1 MKNSSQNEKQDRRR
15 IKKIF
20 ILIIITV
27 ITGTVLVVETYAWFV
42 GITTVNVDQFT
53 VTVASETGLELSLD
67 ATDGSWTHTTLTVSE
82 DAVTTNL
89 NSTYSGK
96 TNKWTSGLSPIST
109 SGVIDV
115 NKNAL
120 QIYGKS
126 ALASTGGGYR
136 LISARIANYTGSD
149 LNAAGNP
156 SEKNGYIAFDLFI
169 RNGTGDQYDTSA
181 SADTEAIYLS
191 RTSTVV
197 ITPAG
202 TSGGSEDYGLEN
214 SVRVAFAQI
223 GRIGSDGGTAA
234 EAQAIK
240 CTPPSSG
247 NGSTATGLCTNNAT
261 IWEPN
266 DTQHKAKLINYYN
279 LACKNKTGAT
289 AYGSNS
295 CTSLGTVNGNTVS
308 NNVAVQT
315 NTVNKNI
322 SASNNVDIYDG
333 LNGYST
339 SISSDYTNYLNAT
352 PTFTDTMKN
361 TTGDQRPQL
370 FGLAANSITKV
381 RVYIYLEG
389 QDVDNYDLITKG
401 KSIKINFGI
410 TKDKFD
416 IGPSPSS

>member
-1 MKNSSQNEKQDRRR
+1 MNNSSQNEKKDRRR

-89 NSTYSGK
+89 NSTYTSK
-96 TNKWTSGLSPIST
+96 TNKWTSGLSPISS
-109 SGVIDV
+109 SGVIDST
-115 NKNAL
+115 NNIMKL
-120 QIYGKS
+120 FGKS

-136 LISARIANYTGSD
+136 LVSSQITNYNNSTHVP
-149 LNAAGNP
+149 A
-156 SEKNGYIAFDLFI
+156 EKDGYIAFDLFI
-169 RNGTGDQYDTSA
+169 RNGTGDQYDSSA

-234 EAQAIK
+234 AAQAIK

-339 SISSDYTNYLNAT
+339 SISSDYTNYLNST

>member
-1 MKNSSQNEKQDRRR
+1 MNNSSQNEKKDRRR

-20 ILIIITV
+20 ILIIITI

-42 GITTVNVDQFT
+42 GITTVNVNQFT

-67 ATDGSWTHTTLTVSE
+67 ATDGSWTHTTLTVSA
-82 DAVTTNL
+82 DAVTTDL
-89 NSTYSGK
+89 NSTYTSK
-96 TNKWTSGLSPIST
+96 TNKWTSGLSPISS
-109 SGVIDV
+109 SGVIDST
-115 NKNAL
+115 NNIMKL
-120 QIYGKS
+120 FGKS

-136 LISARIANYTGSD
+136 LVSTQITNYNNSTHVP
-149 LNAAGNP
+149 A
-156 SEKNGYIAFDLFI
+156 EKDGYIAFDLFI
-169 RNGTGDQYDTSA
+169 RNGTGDQYDSSA

-202 TSGGSEDYGLEN
+202 T
-214 SVRVAFAQI
+214 
-223 GRIGSDGGTAA
+223 
-234 EAQAIK
+234 AQAIK

-247 NGSTATGLCTNNAT
+247 NGSTATGLCTNKAT

-279 LACKNKTGAT
+279 LACKNKTGAQ

-295 CTSLGTVNGNTVS
+295 CTSIGTVNGNTVS

-315 NTVNKNI
+315 NTVNKAI
-322 SASNNVDIYDG
+322 AASNNVDIYDG
-333 LNGYST
+333 LNGYSN
-339 SISSDYTNYLNAT
+339 SISSDYTNFLNST

-381 RVYIYLEG
+381 RVYIYIEG